1 MKRILCALLA
11 ALTVL
16 LCSCAPPKKR
26 YEKTLPAV
34 FDTFCTLTAYCRS
47 QEEFDRAAEAVSGEM
62 LRLHRLFD
70 CFHEY
75 PGLTN
80 LATVNETAGKE
91 PVPVGEDFLALWA
104 LAEDVYAASDGKL
117 SAAMGRLTALW
128 RDCFEAGDRLPDAD
142 AIGEAMKHID
152 PASVCVENGTVIFRD
167 PDVRLD
173 FGAIAKGYAG
183 ERAAEVAVSLGCT
196 DFVLN
201 LGGNVVV
208 RGKKPYGAW
217 QIGVENPDGGV
228 ETSVSLS
235 HGAVV
240 TSGDY
245 LRGMDVD
252 GVRYGHIIDP
262 DTGTSARLWRSV
274 TVVCAD
280 SGMADAL
287 STALFCLDETRGRAL
302 AAHYGAEV
310 LWIPASGHPIRTD
323 GFAAYEEGSR

>member
-1 MKRILCALLA
+1 MKKVLCALLVV
-11 ALTVL
+11 LTVL
-16 LCSCAPPKKR
+16 FCSCATAKKR
-26 YEKTLPAV
+26 YTQTLPTV
-34 FDTFCTLTAYCRS
+34 FDTFCELTAYCRS
-47 QEEFDRAAEAVSGEM
+47 EEEFRRVADAVSGEL

-70 CFHEY
+70 YFNEY
-75 PGLTN
+75 PDLIN
-80 LATVNETAGKE
+80 LKTVNETAGKE
-91 PVPVGEDFLALWA
+91 AVPVDGDFLALWT
-104 LAEDVYAASDGKL
+104 LAEELYEASDGKCN
-117 SAAMGRLTALW
+117 AAMGHLTALW
-128 RDCFEAGDRLPDAD
+128 RDCFEAGDRLPD
-142 AIGEAMKHID
+142 GEAVREALSHTD
-152 PASVCVENGTVIFRD
+152 PATVRVENGMVFFLD

-217 QIGVENPDGGV
+217 QIGIENPDGGV

-235 HGAVV
+235 DGAVV

-262 DTGTSARLWRSV
+262 DTGSSARLWRSV
-274 TVVCAD
+274 TVICGD
-280 SGMADAL
+280 SGLADAL

-302 AAHYGAEV
+302 AARYGAEV
-310 LWIPASGHPIRTD
+310 LWIPAHGHPIRTQ
-323 GFAAYEEGSR
+323 GFAAYEGGE